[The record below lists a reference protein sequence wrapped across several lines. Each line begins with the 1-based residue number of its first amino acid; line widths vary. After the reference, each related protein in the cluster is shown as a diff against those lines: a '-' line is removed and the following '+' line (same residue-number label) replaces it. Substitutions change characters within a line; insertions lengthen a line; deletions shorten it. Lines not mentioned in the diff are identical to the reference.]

1 MKLPAASCGV
11 SQAELRRSQT
21 RLRSKSYGAVRLAIH
36 PCSPD
41 SGIYAAL
48 RQATGYSG
56 EGV

>member
-1 MKLPAASCGV
+1 V
-11 SQAELRRSQT
+11 AE
-21 RLRSKSYGAVRLAIH
+21 ADH

-56 EGV
+56 EGE